1 MAFRYCR
8 TIRFQETDAAG
19 VAYFAN
25 VLTYCHEAYE
35 AALQE
40 TPIDVKRFFSALNE
54 YPVPVVHAQA
64 DYFAPMF
71 VGDAIAIT
79 LIPKPLT
86 LYSYE
91 IRYALHYQQP
101 RPPVEHSLVAP
112 SSVAPSSAA
121 QSESGPLATALTR
134 HVCISKA
141 TRRKQPIDNYL
152 TDWIVDLAASA
163 ASDD

>member
-71 VGDAIAIT
+71 VGDAITIT

-101 RPPVEHSLVAP
+101 RPSVEHP
-112 SSVAPSSAA
+112 PVAPSSAA
-121 QSESGPLATALTR
+121 PSESDRPLATALTR

-141 TRRKQPIDNYL
+141 TRRKQPIDNRL

-163 ASDD
+163 DSDD